1 MGRPS
6 RPVASTEEPGF
17 PVGLVADEGVGEE
30 ARAHALDVVLAAAR
44 HSPRPVLHAR
54 LTLRLHRDP
63 ALERPAV
70 AKASLDVSGR
80 PVRAHV
86 AAAQMSEALDLLERR
101 LRRNLEN
108 LEESRRA
115 RRRETGVAA
124 AGEWRHGS
132 LSTERPE
139 HFPRPPEERELV
151 RRKTFAPAA
160 LSADEAAL
168 ELRLL
173 DHDFHLF
180 TNAETGAE
188 DVVRRRDDGT
198 AAHDRGPAPALLLD
212 DALERLN
219 AGGERFVFF
228 TDPQSRRGKLVYL
241 RYDGHYGLI
250 EPD

>member
-6 RPVASTEEPGF
+6 RPVVSTEEPGF
-17 PVGLVADEGVGEE
+17 PVSLVADEGVGED
-30 ARAHALDVVLAAAR
+30 ARAHALDALLAVAR
-44 HSPRPVLHAR
+44 HSPRRVLHAR

-70 AKASLDVSGR
+70 AKASLDVAGR

-86 AAAQMSEALDLLERR
+86 AAGTMPEAVDLLERR
-101 LRRNLEN
+101 LRRGLED
-108 LEESRRA
+108 LEEARRA
-115 RRRETGVAA
+115 RRHEKGVAV

-132 LSTERPE
+132 LPAERPE

-151 RRKTFAPAA
+151 RRKTFAPA
-160 LSADEAAL
+160 SVTPGEAAL
-168 ELRLL
+168 ELQLL

-180 TNAETGAE
+180 TNAETGEE

-198 AAHDRGPAPALLLD
+198 VAHDRGPAPALLLE
-212 DALERLN
+212 DALERLD